1 MAKRRPAQALIA
13 EGNSRVKYETQGLVS
28 KYDVELKISK
38 KRKKYGETAL
48 ATVKPM
54 QLKQVGLTED
64 QINKG
69 IK

>member
-1 MAKRRPAQALIA
+1 
-13 EGNSRVKYETQGLVS
+13 
-28 KYDVELKISK
+28 LKISK

>member
-13 EGNSRVKYETQGLVS
+13 EGNPRVKYETQGLVS
-28 KYDVELKISK
+28 KYVVELKISK